1 MCIGVF
7 SDIVNL
13 IFRDESSHEVT
24 SDSLEASDNFRQNGK
39 MKQRE
44 DILAKCFQF
53 LKLLARYAS
62 EYIMHE
68 EYKWYLIGTI

>member
-1 MCIGVF
+1 MF

-13 IFRDESSHEVT
+13 IFRDESSPEIT
-24 SDSLEASDNFRQNGK
+24 CDSLEASDNFSK

-44 DILAKCFQF
+44 DILAKCLQF

-62 EYIMHE
+62 QYIMHVT
-68 EYKWYLIGTI
+68 YKWYMIGAI